1 MHRHRRWPRGTWMR
15 LISAERLRAFVGPEP
30 DKKMSQRKLA
40 RYSDTHPSFINH
52 LTSGRRR
59 SCEPRTAE
67 LIAEA
72 LEVPLELLFVPE
84 VSRTA
89 MQKSQQQETREE
101 IPA

>member
-1 MHRHRRWPRGTWMR
+1 MHRYRRWPRGTWMR

-72 LEVPLELLFVPE
+72 LDVPLSVLFVPE
-84 VSRTA
+84 VARSTA
-89 MQKSQQQETREE
+89 GSDNQHVSEV
-101 IPA
+101 AS